1 MINKQLLG
9 ATLTGILSA
18 AIAPIVNAE
27 PAKIWT
33 TWESSGS
40 LTQSQCMSKA
50 ERAIRSLGYNHQVLQ
65 SGVYGED
72 GDYSV
77 TIRCLTQKNLVF
89 FIATHPNTE
98 WASEEL
104 IALVEKF

>member
-1 MINKQLLG
+1 MINKHLLG
-9 ATLTGILSA
+9 ATLAGILST
-18 AIAPIVNAE
+18 AIAPIANAE

-33 TWESSGS
+33 TWESSEN

-50 ERAIRSLGYNHQVLQ
+50 ERTIRDLGYDYQVLQ

-72 GDYSV
+72 GDYSI
-77 TIRCLTQKNLVF
+77 TIRCVTQKNFVF
-89 FIATHPNTE
+89 FIATHPNTD

-104 IALVEKF
+104 VILLDNF